1 MALHSGQSGV
11 WPGYVAALAG
21 VTVSILALIATLSLG
36 ILQAARTAGE
46 IEHIEQE
53 RTAAAGSASP
63 ATAASSASTGAAGA
77 GISQTPLAADAGPGG
92 SSAAP
97 AQIAQAPTATAAP
110 QAAVPST
117 SAPISASPPAE
128 ATPPEMSIAGAMPA
142 EAAPPEVP
150 VVGAMPAEAKT
161 PGAATPEGSVS
172 ETPTSPSRAAT
183 EAARPAE
190 QTSPPGRPRV
200 VLNFA
205 HAAVRVPQADRAKVV
220 DGLRRLSLGP
230 DVPILVC
237 AYAPGGTADQ
247 RTAYLRALGIREML
261 MESGRAASTISLR
274 IASAPRG
281 GEVAIQAAS
290 VGCASAARGR

>member
-1 MALHSGQSGV
+1 MAVHSGQTGV

-21 VTVSILALIATLSLG
+21 VTVSILALIATLSLS
-36 ILQAARTAGE
+36 ILQAARTVGE

-53 RTAAAGSASP
+53 RTAAAGSASSR
-63 ATAASSASTGAAGA
+63 TAAPGAPPGA
-77 GISQTPLAADAGPGG
+77 GIRQTPLAADAGPGG
-92 SSAAP
+92 PSAAP
-97 AQIAQAPTATAAP
+97 AQIAQAPMATTATR
-110 QAAVPST
+110 AAVPST
-117 SAPISASPPAE
+117 TAPISASPL
-128 ATPPEMSIAGAMPA
+128 T

-150 VVGAMPAEAKT
+150 VAGAMAAGAET
-161 PGAATPEGSVS
+161 PGAATPEGSVP
-172 ETPTSPSRAAT
+172 ETPTSPSDAAT

-205 HAAVRVPQADRAKVV
+205 QAAVRVPQADRAKVV
-220 DGLRRLSLGP
+220 EGLRRLSLGP